1 MLSHYFYLSEN
12 LFNRSW
18 NNSYVDFVVELV
30 AAIVTPH
37 SVLMTIGVIVPVRTE
52 HSECFS
58 WTCLAVG
65 DNSRVKPVGYILNSV
80 YIFRKEA
87 ITLNEIVDIA
97 LLRTLSEDSV
107 VLRFDQVLAI
117 NYFYLQL

>member
-30 AAIVTPH
+30 ATIVTPH

-58 WTCLAVG
+58 
-65 DNSRVKPVGYILNSV
+65 
-80 YIFRKEA
+80 
-87 ITLNEIVDIA
+87 
-97 LLRTLSEDSV
+97 
-107 VLRFDQVLAI
+107 
-117 NYFYLQL
+117 